1 MERTPDFINVW
12 FWPRNSVTVP
22 AEVMNGSGSI
32 NTDAWGVP
40 TANFPNT
47 SCDIASHFTDSNIII
62 NLTFCKSL
70 VRPCVLA
77 SVLELKTFASLQV
90 ETGPAQS
97 TAFPDAPGPA
107 KV

>member
-1 MERTPDFINVW
+1 MERTPNFIKVW

-22 AEVMNGSGSI
+22 AEVVNGFGSI

-47 SCDIASHFTDSNIII
+47 ACDIPSHFAPANIII
-62 NLTFCKSL
+62 NLTFCESL
-70 VRPCVLA
+70 VRPCVLV

-90 ETGPAQS
+90 ETGPARS
-97 TAFPDAPGPA
+97 TASPDAPGPA